1 MVTPKKVTAAKNADA
16 VEKVVLVAVEPIKHD
31 GQEAKP
37 GDQFLALPDDVPGL
51 IEAGLAAAVDVPEV
65 QQA

>member
-1 MVTPKKVTAAKNADA
+1 MVATKKVAATNNSAP
-16 VEKVVLVAVEPIKHD
+16 VEKVILVAVEPIKHD

-51 IEAGLAAAVDVPEV
+51 IESGLAAPVDVPEES
-65 QQA
+65 QA